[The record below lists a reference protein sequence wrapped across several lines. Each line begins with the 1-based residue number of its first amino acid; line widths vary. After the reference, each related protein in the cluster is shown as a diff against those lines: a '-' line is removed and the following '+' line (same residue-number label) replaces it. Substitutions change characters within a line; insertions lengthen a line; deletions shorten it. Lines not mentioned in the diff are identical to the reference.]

1 MDLSRILGTVLEG
14 ALQPPRRAARGRRT
28 TAIPGLGR
36 SRSGTA
42 QLTRALATLATA
54 AAEALANRAPAPAPE
69 PRPARPVPDLRAP
82 APVPPPAAPARHG
95 SVPATSP
102 SPSPWT
108 PKPAPPPPEPEAET
122 AEALLM
128 IRAMIA
134 AARGDGRID
143 AEERK
148 AIAAQLDGAGLTAQE
163 RDFVLAD
170 FDSPLTPEALA
181 REARDPMQAAQIY
194 AAAFAAAGEISPEER
209 AWLDQLGRALRLDR
223 AALAAIE
230 SRLGG

>member
-1 MDLSRILGTVLEG
+1 
-14 ALQPPRRAARGRRT
+14 
-28 TAIPGLGR
+28 
-36 SRSGTA
+36 
-42 QLTRALATLATA
+42 TLATA
-54 AAEALANRAPAPAPE
+54 AAEALATRAPASAPE
-69 PRPARPVPDLRAP
+69 PRPTRPVPDLRAP
-82 APVPPPAAPARHG
+82 APVPPSTRHG
-95 SVPATSP
+95 SVPATAP
-102 SPSPWT
+102 AASPWS
-108 PKPAPPPPEPEAET
+108 PKPAAPPPEPEAET

-148 AIAAQLDGAGLTAQE
+148 AIAAQLDGAGLTTAE

-170 FDSPLTPEALA
+170 FDSPLTPAALA
-181 REARDPMQAAQIY
+181 AEARDPMQAAQIY
-194 AAAFAAAGEISPEER
+194 AAAFAAAGEISAEER